1 MARIM
6 KKDVAS
12 LTPSVLLAYNRTARR
27 NYSSSSIFI
36 TQQLKN
42 SSTNTSRSSSCLIYQ
57 IRTPTRDLSSSSS
70 ISTSEEG
77 EDFLKKVVETP
88 REFPFNIEDKPGEQ
102 TIRLT
107 RKHRGDDIRVIV
119 HMPADHSSTIEGS
132 GYELDNQNHDKHK
145 DSFGDL
151 QSIIR
156 LVISGTN
163 FLGTTLEYGVIAYP
177 DDFSIDIFCIKY
189 TNARDEENIYYRGP
203 EYAKLDKKLQKEFR
217 RRLKIIGIVPSTT
230 NFLHEYM
237 ANRDMSSSD
246 SSNPSPPTTN
256 QPPPE
261 PIETTLFN
269 DEGIPVDYIFWIL
282 AEFIAV
288 YTEMYRLRGH
298 PLVSAEDIR
307 NSVKNHKDFI
317 WIPYL
322 YTRSEKPLW
331 IEVPRGGFYDSE
343 SELQREVELQL
354 INARKEDSLFL
365 YSEAG
370 NPYRCLPPKEVGDL
384 PVFSEEMDK
393 ILYPDLK
400 HMENA
405 TDHVK
410 ACEELGVALK
420 AHNDDMNKIK
430 YPPDGRRPVIEFASD
445 LEREH

>member
-1 MARIM
+1 MARII
-6 KKDVAS
+6 KKAI
-12 LTPSVLLAYNRTARR
+12 TPVLLAYTRTARR
-27 NYSSSSIFI
+27 NYSSSSSSIFI
-36 TQQLKN
+36 NPQLKKN
-42 SSTNTSRSSSCLIYQ
+42 SSTNISRSSSSLIYQ
-57 IRTPTRDLSSSSS
+57 IRTPTRDFSSSSS
-70 ISTSEEG
+70 IGKKGPSGS
-77 EDFLKKVVETP
+77 DKKVVETP
-88 REFPFNIEDKPGEQ
+88 REFPFNIEDIPGEQ
-102 TIRLT
+102 TITLT

-132 GYELDNQNHDKHK
+132 GDELDNQNHDKHK

-151 QSIIR
+151 QSSIR
-156 LVISGTN
+156 LVVSGTN

-177 DDFSIDIFCIKY
+177 DDFSIDSFCIKY
-189 TNARDEENIYYRGP
+189 TNAPDEENIYYRGP
-203 EYAKLDKKLQKEFR
+203 EYAKLDKNLQKEFR

-237 ANRDMSSSD
+237 ANRDMCSSD
-246 SSNPSPPTTN
+246 SSNPSPPATN

-269 DEGIPVDYIFWIL
+269 DEGIPVDSDI
-282 AEFIAV
+282 
-288 YTEMYRLRGH
+288 EMYRQRGH

-307 NSVKNHKDFI
+307 NSGKNHKDFI

-331 IEVPRGGFYDSE
+331 IEVPREGFYDSE

-365 YSEAG
+365 DGEAD
-370 NPYRCLPPKEVGDL
+370 NPYRCLPPKEVGDP

-405 TDHVK
+405 TDHTK
-410 ACEELGVALK
+410 AWEELGVALK
-420 AHNDDMNKIK
+420 AHNDEMNKIK
-430 YPPDGRRPVIEFASD
+430 YPNGPPDVVELCDSD
-445 LEREH
+445 LEHYQVWHL